1 MRKCL
6 LLFILTTCWQIGLA
20 QFTDNFIDGD
30 FTNNPIWEGNIN
42 NFEID
47 STELHLSDTIN
58 NTSYLTHASIFGRW
72 RSRIL

>member
-20 QFTDNFIDGD
+20 QFTDNFIAGD

-42 NFEID
+42 NFEGEVE
-47 STELHLSDTIN
+47 SYKKVVVLHN
-58 NTSYLTHASIFGRW
+58 
-72 RSRIL
+72 